1 MAHAVA
7 VRSHAAIY
15 KRRLPPTRH
24 TSGSHRLHQRRCAQS
39 RSRRHEASTKKAHA
53 PPPGCA
59 CRSWAPL
66 QCFPRKL
73 PPRQLCHDRS
83 VMRYK
88 STQERRERPHQ
99 RRESELR
106 RARSRHGENHA
117 SRLARE
123 EGGEREGTSTS
134 STLNQLLSSALRQT
148 CSDGTYLVSR

>member
-73 PPRQLCHDRS
+73 SRTSCITTAVSCDTRAL
-83 VMRYK
+83 K
-88 STQERRERPHQ
+88 SGANVHIEGARASFGGLARATEKTMHQGSPERGE
-99 RRESELR
+99 ESERGPL
-106 RARSRHGENHA
+106 
-117 SRLARE
+117 
-123 EGGEREGTSTS
+123 S

-148 CSDGTYLVSR
+148 CSDGTHPVPR